1 MKPETLAV
9 SKGCDDVAGLEQ
21 EKLRVYGC
29 CFTGEQFLNKDMFI
43 LECFSII

>member
-29 CFTGEQFLNKDMFI
+29 S
-43 LECFSII
+43 LESSS